1 MEFLYLLWSEE
12 NYIFSAAIF
21 LMLGIAVL
29 EGLLM
34 VVGFGIS
41 NTIQH
46 MFPNIDA
53 PELELQ
59 TTEINTFT
67 EFFSWLKKG
76 KVPVLMLFIVF
87 LTVFGLIG
95 LGLQYLTMNKVSQYI
110 MIIPTLIVSLPI
122 VSYTSLYLSK
132 IMPRDETTAVSKIT
146 FVGKIAEI
154 TNGTTMK
161 GMPTEAKVVDD
172 FNYTHYIM
180 VEPLS
185 EAETFKKG
193 DKVLVY
199 SIKNDTIFYITEESV
214 KN

>member
-41 NTIQH
+41 NTIEH
-46 MFPNIDA
+46 MFPHIDS

-67 EFFSWLKKG
+67 EFFSWVNKG
-76 KVPVLMLFIVF
+76 QVPILMLFIVF

-110 MIIPTLIVSLPI
+110 MLIPTIILSLPI
-122 VSYTSLYLSK
+122 VSYSSLFLGK
-132 IMPRDETTAVSKIT
+132 IMPRDETTAVSTMT
-146 FVGKIAEI
+146 FIGNIAEI

-161 GMPTEAKVVDD
+161 GVPTEAKIIDG

-185 EAETFKKG
+185 ETETFKKG

-199 SIKNDTIFYITEESV
+199 SKKNDTIFYITEELV